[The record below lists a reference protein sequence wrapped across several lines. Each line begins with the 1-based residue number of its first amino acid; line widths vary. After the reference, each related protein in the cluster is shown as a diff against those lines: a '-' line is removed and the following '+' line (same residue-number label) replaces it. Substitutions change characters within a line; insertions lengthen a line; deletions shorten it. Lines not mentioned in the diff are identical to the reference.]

1 LKWVELSLRVDGELA
16 EAVSEV
22 LSRYAPVGVASEIAI
37 GPEHSDLLTGL
48 VTLRTYLPVDE
59 NLADLRETIERG
71 LWHLSQIK
79 PLPEPSYREL
89 EEADWENA
97 WRERYHPIPIGDKL
111 LIVPPWYEIDSGDRK
126 PLLIEPGMAFGTGTH
141 PTTQLCLRLIES
153 RLKSRASMIDLG
165 CGSGILSIAAA
176 LLGAARVL
184 ALDIDPAAVEIT
196 RLNAEQNGVADKII
210 ARQGSFEKMADL
222 MDEFNITST
231 ELLVANILAN
241 VLSTMIDDGL
251 GDFVT
256 ADGSLIL
263 SGILDEQLP
272 DLLAKA
278 RKQGLTPRQV
288 RGDGDWRA
296 VEFSRTSG

>member
-1 LKWVELSLRVDGELA
+1 
-16 EAVSEV
+16 
-22 LSRYAPVGVASEIAI
+22 VASEIAI

-251 GDFVT
+251 GDFVA

-272 DLLAKA
+272 DLLSKA

>member
-1 LKWVELSLRVDGELA
+1 MKWIELSLRVDGELA

-22 LSRYAPVGVASEIAI
+22 LSRYAPVGVASEIAV
-37 GPEHSDLLTGL
+37 GPENSDLLTGL

-59 NLADLRETIERG
+59 NLTDLRETIERG

-97 WRERYHPIPIGDKL
+97 WRERYHPIPIGDRL
-111 LIVPPWYEIDSGDRK
+111 LIVPSWYEIDPGDRK
-126 PLLIEPGMAFGTGTH
+126 SLLIEPGMAFGTGTH
-141 PTTQLCLRLIES
+141 PTTQLCLRLIET
-153 RLKSRASMIDLG
+153 RLKDGATMVDLG

-196 RLNAEQNGVADKII
+196 SLNAERNGVADKII
-210 ARQGSFEKMADL
+210 ARQGSLENMAGL
-222 MDEFNITST
+222 MDEFGAIQT
-231 ELLVANILAN
+231 EVLVANILAN
-241 VLSTMIDDGL
+241 VLSTMLDDGL
-251 GDFVT
+251 GDFV
-256 ADGSLIL
+256 APDGSLIL
-263 SGILDEQLP
+263 SGILEEQLP
-272 DLLAKA
+272 DLLVKA
-278 RKQGLTPRQV
+278 REHGLTPRQV

-296 VEFSRTSG
+296 VELTRKSA